1 MAMSTIEATTVLAL
15 APMASV
21 QSVGEGAV
29 VLLADSGQL
38 YTCNETTEAFLL
50 KLDGERNFAE
60 VIDLLGAEFE
70 ADSDTLA
77 ADFASLALQLLD
89 ERVIRRAA

>member
-1 MAMSTIEATTVLAL
+1 MSAIDSTTVLAL

-38 YTCNETTEAFLL
+38 FTCNETTEAFLG
-50 KLDGERNFAE
+50 KLDGRRSFAE
-60 VIDLLGAEFE
+60 VVDLLGAEFE
-70 ADSDTLA
+70 ADADTLT
-77 ADFASLALQLLD
+77 ADFAALALQLLD
-89 ERVIRRAA
+89 ERVIERAG